1 MSDAEKTIDQN
12 RMQETL
18 LILDQNIALAELEKS
33 KSDVRIKELQYQ
45 KMNYLSQ
52 MREHLIKMHSAQNE
66 SDLAAKQK
74 EYEARKAESLK
85 ADKGI

>member
-1 MSDAEKTIDQN
+1 MSAEQTIDRG
-12 RMQETL
+12 RMEETL

-52 MREHLIKMHSAQNE
+52 MREHMVKMHSAQNE